1 MEEFEKENEN
11 FLKHKKN
18 QEYLNPWFLFLYV
31 LGQLSTY
38 I

>member
-18 QEYLNPWFLFLYV
+18 QEYLNPWFLFLYMFM
-31 LGQLSTY
+31 
-38 I
+38 